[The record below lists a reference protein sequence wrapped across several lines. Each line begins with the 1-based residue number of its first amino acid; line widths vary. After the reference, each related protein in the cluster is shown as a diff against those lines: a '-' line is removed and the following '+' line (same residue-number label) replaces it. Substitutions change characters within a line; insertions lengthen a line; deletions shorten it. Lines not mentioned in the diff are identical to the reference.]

1 MKEASFTGQQL
12 GLGGIK
18 YSRVFSILDHILLL
32 LFIYLFFKKTYFW
45 TVCFLVFSH
54 NHIFLAFSPL
64 VFSDQLNSLPKISR
78 NSLLDNSSA
87 LNL

>member
-1 MKEASFTGQQL
+1 VKEASFAGQQL
-12 GLGGIK
+12 GPGGIK

-32 LFIYLFFKKTYFW
+32 LLFIFFCKKTYFW
-45 TVCFLVFSH
+45 TVCFPVFSH
-54 NHIFLAFSPL
+54 YHIFLAFSPL

-78 NSLLDNSSA
+78 NSLLDNSQA